1 MGCIQPNAKVNL
13 FILMLVPV
21 PFQGLRFLDFPRFSG
36 SVPFLLLHHVHF
48 LGMHPVC
55 LQGCTSLTLAAR
67 TYIKKRCKP
76 KHGNVFCALYGQ
88 DAAGT
93 ESGVPQRKTV
103 GVPVAPLE
111 HSF

>member
-1 MGCIQPNAKVNL
+1 M
-13 FILMLVPV
+13 FI
-21 PFQGLRFLDFPRFSG
+21 GLHLSRPCRTHIYLKE
-36 SVPFLLLHHVHF
+36 LH
-48 LGMHPVC
+48 
-55 LQGCTSLTLAAR
+55 A
-67 TYIKKRCKP
+67 

-111 HSF
+111 HSVKQPGLLRRRMLQCCNKPAL